1 MPQHQPALQNRRSAR
16 SVKKLYIQTYGCQMN
31 QYDSERIAQVMKRA
45 DYVQTDRIDA
55 ADLIL
60 LNTCSV
66 RDKSEQ
72 KVYSALGSWKEL
84 KEQRDGVIIGVGGC
98 VAQQEGEK
106 LLKRVPYLDLVFG
119 THNIHKLPELVDQV
133 ETLRRRPIETAFY
146 RNPDYMEDPD
156 GRTHVRGT
164 KAFVTIMQGC
174 NKVCSFC
181 IVPHVR
187 GREVSRPS
195 AKIIAEIE
203 SLVDQGVRE
212 IMLLGQNVNSYG
224 KTSPDEISFAELLR
238 RIETISGLR
247 RIRFTT
253 SHPQDLS
260 PGLIEAFGDLEKLC
274 EHLHLPVQSGADTVL
289 ARMRRGYTRQEY
301 LSRIHALQQR
311 RSGISLSTDII
322 VGFPGETDAEFDQ
335 TLELLEHMEYDEI
348 FSFMY
353 SPRPQTVSAKL
364 YEDDIHDE
372 VKKDR
377 LLRVQ
382 RVQQAISLK
391 HNRQKIGTVEE
402 VLVDGTS
409 KLKNGQVMGRTR
421 TNRIVNLKGPETL
434 IGEFVSVRITGAT
447 ANSLIGEL
455 LPASRPSGY
464 EFEREFA

>member
-1 MPQHQPALQNRRSAR
+1 
-16 SVKKLYIQTYGCQMN
+16 
-31 QYDSERIAQVMKRA
+31 
-45 DYVQTDRIDA
+45 
-55 ADLIL
+55 
-60 LNTCSV
+60 
-66 RDKSEQ
+66 
-72 KVYSALGSWKEL
+72 
-84 KEQRDGVIIGVGGC
+84 
-98 VAQQEGEK
+98 
-106 LLKRVPYLDLVFG
+106 
-119 THNIHKLPELVDQV
+119 
-133 ETLRRRPIETAFY
+133 
-146 RNPDYMEDPD
+146 
-156 GRTHVRGT
+156 
-164 KAFVTIMQGC
+164 
-174 NKVCSFC
+174 
-181 IVPHVR
+181 
-187 GREVSRPS
+187 
-195 AKIIAEIE
+195 
-203 SLVDQGVRE
+203 
-212 IMLLGQNVNSYG
+212 
-224 KTSPDEISFAELLR
+224 
-238 RIETISGLR
+238 
-247 RIRFTT
+247 
-253 SHPQDLS
+253 
-260 PGLIEAFGDLEKLC
+260 
-274 EHLHLPVQSGADTVL
+274 
-289 ARMRRGYTRQEY
+289 MRRGYTRQEY